1 MSEHTHSEAIDTGA
15 HAAVK
20 DTGHGHGH
28 GETAHGHTV
37 SYGTYIMVWLGLV
50 ALTAITVTIA
60 GIQLG
65 SLTLIAAMLIATV
78 KTTLVGYHFMHVRF
92 DNVIIKVFILV
103 CLVIFLTFW
112 ILTFSDL
119 SFR

>member
-1 MSEHTHSEAIDTGA
+1 MSEQTQTGELSAEQA
-15 HAAVK
+15 HAA
-20 DTGHGHGH
+20 
-28 GETAHGHTV
+28 AHGDKAHAAGHLV
-37 SYGTYIMVWLGLV
+37 SYGTYFMVWLGLV
-50 ALTAITVTIA
+50 ALTSVTVTIA

-65 SLTLIAAMLIATV
+65 SITLIAAMLIAAV
-78 KTTLVGYHFMHVRF
+78 KTTLVGYHFMHIKY

-103 CLVIFLTFW
+103 CLIIFLTFW